1 MKLEVR
7 GRLDPEMKAALAA
20 SAAHSLP
27 PQMLPAD
34 PILAMRAAYAYERR
48 YWNEVPVELAS
59 VEDRVIEAA
68 GFSTRLRLYRPEGA
82 VRGTALVYLHGGGW
96 VVGSLDTHDRIMRL
110 LAREA
115 GLVVVGVDYALA
127 PEHKFPIQLD
137 QIDAVLDRLPELA
150 GVERWALAGDSA
162 GAHLSLAL
170 TMRRRDRGR
179 AGPAALLLYYGAFGL
194 ADSPSRRLW
203 GGELDGLGAEDL
215 RFYREALLRSPED
228 AADPYYDLLAGDMH
242 GLPPACLV
250 AVTLDPL
257 HDDTVALAVM
267 LQAAGVPVEL
277 AAYDGVLHGFLHF
290 SRSVPK
296 AMDALRRGAAYVRAR
311 MAPPATDGAPSPG

>member
-1 MKLEVR
+1 MKLDVR
-7 GRLDPEMKAALAA
+7 GRLDPEMAAALEA

-34 PILAMRAAYAYERR
+34 PITAMRAAYAYERR

-59 VEDRVIEAA
+59 VQDRAVEAA
-68 GFSTRLRLYRPEGA
+68 GLVTPLRLYRPEAA
-82 VRGTALVYLHGGGW
+82 VAGEPVLVYLHGGGW

-110 LAREA
+110 LAA
-115 GLVVVGVDYALA
+115 HSGLAVLGIDYALA
-127 PEHKFPIQLD
+127 PEHKFPTQLD
-137 QIDAVLDRLPELA
+137 QADAVLDRLPELA
-150 GVERWALAGDSA
+150 GTERFALAGDSA

-170 TMRRRDRGR
+170 AMRRRDRSRPLPG
-179 AGPAALLLYYGAFGL
+179 ALLLYYGAFGL

-203 GGELDGLGAEDL
+203 GGEIDGLGEESL
-215 RFYREALLRSPED
+215 RFYREAFLRAAED
-228 AADPYYDLLAGDMH
+228 ARDPYYDLLSGDMH
-242 GLPPACLV
+242 GLPPALLV

-277 AAYDGVLHGFLHF
+277 AAYDGVLHGFLHL
-290 SRSVPK
+290 SRMVPK
-296 AMDALRRGAAYVRAR
+296 AMDAIRRGAAFIRAR
-311 MAPPATDGAPSPG
+311 LD